1 MSEKLIAQN
10 KKAFHD
16 YHIEE
21 RFEAGI
27 VLVGTEVKS
36 LRNGKANFRD
46 SFVLIRDGEAWL
58 NNLHISPYDFGN
70 RANHDPDRVRKLL
83 LHRRE
88 IDRLN
93 GRVREQGYTLIPL
106 RLYFRNGMV
115 KVEIG
120 LARGKKQYDK
130 REDIKKRETKRE
142 LAALVKQRNR

>member
-1 MSEKLIAQN
+1 MSEKLIANN
-10 KKAFHD
+10 KKALHD

-21 RFEAGI
+21 RVEAGI

-46 SFVLIRDGEAWL
+46 SFVLIRNGEAWL

-88 IDRLN
+88 IDRLQ
-93 GRVREQGYTLIPL
+93 GKIRERGYTLIPL
-106 RLYFRNGMV
+106 RLYFRDGMV
-115 KVEIG
+115 KVELG
-120 LARGKKQYDK
+120 LAKGKKLHDK
-130 REDIKKRETKRE
+130 REDIKERDTRREIAAVMKRRH
-142 LAALVKQRNR
+142 R

>member
-1 MSEKLIAQN
+1 MAEKLIAQN

-16 YHIEE
+16 YQIEE

-106 RLYFRNGMV
+106 RLYFTNGMV

-120 LARGKKQYDK
+120 LARGKKQFDK

>member
-1 MSEKLIAQN
+1 MSEKLIANN

-21 RFEAGI
+21 RLEAGI

-88 IDRLN
+88 IDRLQ
-93 GRVREQGYTLIPL
+93 GKIRERGYTLIPL
-106 RLYFRNGMV
+106 RLYFRDGMV
-115 KVEIG
+115 KVELG
-120 LARGKKQYDK
+120 LAKGKKLHDK
-130 REDIKKRETKRE
+130 REDIKERDTKRE
-142 LAALVKQRNR
+142 LAAVMKHRHR

>member
-1 MSEKLIAQN
+1 MIANN

-21 RFEAGI
+21 RVEAGI

-46 SFVLIRDGEAWL
+46 SFVLIRNGEAWL

-88 IDRLN
+88 IDRLQ
-93 GRVREQGYTLIPL
+93 GKIRERGYTLIPL
-106 RLYFRNGMV
+106 RLYFRDGMV
-115 KVEIG
+115 KVELG
-120 LARGKKQYDK
+120 LAKGKKLHDK
-130 REDIKKRETKRE
+130 REDIKERDTRREI
-142 LAALVKQRNR
+142 AAVMKHRHR